1 MPMES
6 GREKGDNC
14 TDAPIAVAPILG
26 IHGYQAATFLMTLAF
41 SFAPRA
47 TATLLIGVAALAWAT
62 GLAMAQQ
69 RPTPGSVEDSI
80 RSLPRPL
87 PEAAPPT
94 PALPKPTMP
103 PAGEGKPVRIAQ
115 VAFAGNSVIPEA
127 LLRELVQTLIK
138 PEMTIGEISGIAVGL
153 TTRLREAGYLLA
165 IAVIPPQKLEN
176 GRLRVDILEGR
187 IDFISVTGNRQYAS
201 TYIEKLI
208 GDLRGKPAPTIAD
221 LEERMLLLNELPGLR
236 ARALLSTGKEPG
248 GTTLA
253 LDVTESPY
261 RATIGVSNHGSRELG
276 QFRLDGS
283 LDLYNPF
290 ASGDVLSVRGLH
302 SAGGLTDL
310 GRLAYSIQPFGR
322 TRYGVSISRVDYRVG
337 DNFTALD
344 LQGYALTREISAST
358 PLLRLRTTG
367 VTLGAG
373 ARSSRTSQTA
383 LAVNTGSN
391 VVNSGFAN
399 LAGYHYDMGGG
410 ATFAVI
416 GLASNGRSN
425 PSGTDPRALS
435 LKADGDVSHTR
446 PVGAGFEVAGRFAG
460 AVSRVALPDSEKFS
474 IGGPDSVRAYPIAQA
489 RGDRGFLASLEM
501 RRRLDS
507 LPGMQVGVFYDF
519 ATVRRVQT
527 AVAPDFDT
535 LRGVGVGATH
545 TPDRNLRVRL
555 DLAHALGGNPTA
567 DNRGRNRAWLSVVYT
582 FQ

>member
-1 MPMES
+1 
-6 GREKGDNC
+6 
-14 TDAPIAVAPILG
+14 
-26 IHGYQAATFLMTLAF
+26 MTLAF

-47 TATLLIGVAALAWAT
+47 IATLLIGVAPMAWVA
-62 GLAMAQQ
+62 GIAMAQQ

-80 RSLPRPL
+80 RPL
-87 PEAAPPT
+87 PPPAAEPAPPT
-94 PALPKPTMP
+94 PALPKPATP
-103 PAGEGKPVRIAQ
+103 PAGNGKPVRIAE
-115 VAFAGNSVIPEA
+115 VAFAGNSVIPTTRLDEM
-127 LLRELVQTLIK
+127 VQTLIK

-165 IAVIPPQKLEN
+165 IAIVPPQKLEN
-176 GRLRVDILEGR
+176 GRLRIDILEGR
-187 IDFISVTGNRQYAS
+187 IDFISVTGNRQYA
-201 TYIEKLI
+201 TAYLERLV

-236 ARALLSTGKEPG
+236 ARALLSTGMEPG

-253 LDVTESPY
+253 LDVTEKPY
-261 RATIGVSNHGSRELG
+261 RATVGVSNHGSRELG
-276 QFRLDGS
+276 QFRMDGS

-290 ASGDVLSVRGLH
+290 SSGDVLSVRGLH

-310 GRLAYSIQPFGR
+310 GRVAYSIQPFGR

-337 DNFTALD
+337 GNFTALD
-344 LQGYALTREISAST
+344 LQGYALTREITAST
-358 PLLRLRTTG
+358 PLLRQRMTG
-367 VTLGAG
+367 ITFGAG

-410 ATFAVI
+410 ATFGVI
-416 GLASNGRSN
+416 GLASNGRGN
-425 PSGTDPRALS
+425 QSGTDPQALA
-435 LKADGDVSHTR
+435 LKADGDVSHAR
-446 PVGAGFEVAGRFAG
+446 PFGAGFEVAGRFAG
-460 AVSRVALPDSEKFS
+460 AVSRVALPDTEKFS
-474 IGGPDSVRAYPIAQA
+474 VGGPDSVRAYPIAQA
-489 RGDRGFLASLEM
+489 RGDRGFLATLEM

-535 LRGVGVGATH
+535 LRGVGIGATYA
-545 TPDRNLRVRL
+545 PDRNLRIRL
-555 DLAHALGGNPTA
+555 DLAHAVGGNPAA

>member
-1 MPMES
+1 MTPPMHA
-6 GREKGDNC
+6 
-14 TDAPIAVAPILG
+14 APGKL
-26 IHGYQAATFLMTLAF
+26 
-41 SFAPRA
+41 
-47 TATLLIGVAALAWAT
+47 ATLIIGLATLAWAGGSVT
-62 GLAMAQQ
+62 AQQ

-80 RSLPRPL
+80 RPL
-87 PEAAPPT
+87 PQLAPEPAPPA

-103 PAGEGKPVRIAQ
+103 PPGNGKPVGIAE
-115 VAFAGNSVIPEA
+115 VAFAGNAVIPASQLNEM
-127 LLRELVQTLIK
+127 VKSLIK
-138 PEMTIGEISGIAVGL
+138 PEMTINEISGIAVGL

-176 GRLRVDILEGR
+176 GRLRIEILEGR
-187 IDFISVTGNRQYAS
+187 IDFISVSGNRHYPAA
-201 TYIEKLI
+201 YIERLI

-236 ARALLSTGKEPG
+236 ARALLSAGKEPG

-253 LDVTESPY
+253 LEVSENPY
-261 RATIGVSNHGSRELG
+261 RATIGASNHGSRELG
-276 QFRLDGS
+276 QYRMDGS
-283 LDLYNPF
+283 FDLYNPF
-290 ASGDVLSVRGLH
+290 GLGDVLSVRGLH

-337 DNFTALD
+337 GNFTSLD

-358 PLLRLRTTG
+358 PLLRQRMTG
-367 VTLGAG
+367 ITFGAG
-373 ARSSRTSQTA
+373 ARSSRTSQSA
-383 LAVNTGSN
+383 LGVNTGSN

-410 ATFAVI
+410 ATFGVI
-416 GLASNGRSN
+416 GVASNGRSN
-425 PSGTDPRALS
+425 SAGTDPRALA
-435 LKADGDVSHTR
+435 LKVDGDISHTR
-446 PVGAGFEVAGRFAG
+446 PIGAGVEVAGRLAG
-460 AVSRVALPDSEKFS
+460 AISRVALPDTEKFS

-527 AVAPDFDT
+527 AVTPDFDT
-535 LRGVGVGATH
+535 LRGVGVGATYM
-545 TPDRNLRVRL
+545 PDRNLRVRL

-582 FQ
+582 F